1 MGRPWLAGF
10 DRTDV
15 IRGVVALLVSTFGLA
30 VAGWLLPGIAFEVGC
45 RSS

>member
-1 MGRPWLAGF
+1 MVGF

-15 IRGVVALLVSTFGLA
+15 IREAVALLVGTLGLA